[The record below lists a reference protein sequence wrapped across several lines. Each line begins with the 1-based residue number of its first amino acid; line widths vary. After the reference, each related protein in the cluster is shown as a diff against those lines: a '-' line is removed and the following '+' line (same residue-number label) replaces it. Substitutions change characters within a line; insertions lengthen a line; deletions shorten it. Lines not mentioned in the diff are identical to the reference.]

1 MGTGKID
8 LNVAQRIANQLVD
21 HVRSAMDRVEI
32 AGSVRRQK
40 PVVGDIELV
49 GIPADQEKL
58 ISLLRDVGQTIKP
71 GTPDVVPWSP
81 KLGSKYIRVR
91 LNEGMNLDFFV
102 ANPLNWGG
110 LYLMRTGS
118 ASGPDGNAFNGFVPG
133 MFSRF
138 KKLSGG
144 GRMTDCMPT
153 TTAGE
158 QIPLREESDFFDL
171 LEMNFVP
178 PVERTGRS
186 VIKKYVR

>member
-8 LNVAQRIANQLVD
+8 LDVAQRIANQLVD

-71 GTPDVVPWSP
+71 GTPDVIPWAP
-81 KLGSKYIRVR
+81 KPGSKYIRVR
-91 LNEGMNLDFFV
+91 LNEGMNLDLFV

-118 ASGPDGNAFNGFVPG
+118 AAGSDGNAFNGFVPG